1 MAVKNDVRSRGFEL
15 LADLGAHTIAV
26 LQATTQ
32 LPADQVESAAR
43 KIVDEMRFTWGG
55 HLVYFPKGKA
65 LDIYDRDRRMWD
77 DFNGSNH
84 AELARKYD
92 LTLQGVY
99 QRLRSIRQVIR
110 DEEQPDL
117 FGS

>member
-1 MAVKNDVRSRGFEL
+1 MAVKKDARSRGCEL
-15 LADLGAHTIAV
+15 LSDLGDHTIAV
-26 LQATTQ
+26 LQATTE
-32 LPADQVESAAR
+32 LPVEQVKSAAR
-43 KIVDEMRFTWGG
+43 KIVDEMRANWGG
-55 HLVYFPKGKA
+55 QLIYFPKGKD
-65 LDIYDRDRRMWD
+65 LDIDERDRSMWE

-84 AELARKYD
+84 AELARKYN

-110 DEEQPDL
+110 AEEQPDL